1 MLPWA
6 LTSKRQKGKNNGEG
20 TCAFP
25 FFDQENA
32 PQHTL
37 TRRNNKM
44 SHLDTRGLRHVDPDQ
59 ATVGDD
65 MKF

>member
-1 MLPWA
+1 MLYHEGELSEESASAPFTHLGNQMDRKAIVLSKA

-32 PQHTL
+32 P
-37 TRRNNKM
+37 
-44 SHLDTRGLRHVDPDQ
+44 
-59 ATVGDD
+59 
-65 MKF
+65 